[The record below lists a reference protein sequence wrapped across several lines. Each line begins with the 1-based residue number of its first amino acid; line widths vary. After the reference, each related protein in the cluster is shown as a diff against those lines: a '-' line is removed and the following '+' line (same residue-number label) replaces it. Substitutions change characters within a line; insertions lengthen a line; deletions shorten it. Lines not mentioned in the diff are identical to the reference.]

1 MISSSPDDSDEHHV
15 TRSALRS
22 KKKGKSKL
30 ATNFAIQSQRSQEF
44 EHEHSARDDWGSTAS
59 TGSRR
64 RPRDENRSS
73 KTLESEFDGQEGAN
87 LEARFNASGCSPSI
101 VDGSTHQKSLETSS
115 SSTHL
120 EESEE
125 SEEEE
130 DVHDTKGNPSDDSPY
145 AQVRASV
152 APTDNTSLSIDTPRM
167 WFLSIIF
174 AIAGSST
181 NLFFSLRYPS
191 VSLTPIIALLLVH
204 PLGLLWDQIFKRFDD
219 PDETFVNGC
228 LLKSSY
234 SSQIS
239 PYKTSWKRR
248 FRLWLAQGQWNAK
261 EHCCVYV
268 SSNVSFGFAFATDVS
283 TSGCGAWMQLT
294 NISVGHCRTSQILSP
309 RSGHHLPDPPCS
321 INANFG
327 LLSCGAYTTL
337 PCPAKRYD
345 LASYIGIDCHVYRAA
360 SGREQACQRMDYIST
375 QIFRTRLHGRSCVLL
390 SAWPPLSC
398 FEFIQRYHMVCT
410 PKRYCSKPCMFMS
423 PWTRNSA
430 NHVQFGTASGLGLF
444 PVTFDW
450 AQIAYI
456 GSPLVTPFWAAM
468 NIVGGLVLV
477 MWLAAPIMCKSLTR
491 QYRAE
496 MLRPHRLYERHVFG
510 LHADIVCCRLG

>member
-1 MISSSPDDSDEHHV
+1 MSPDDSDEHHV
-15 TRSALRS
+15 TRSALRG

-44 EHEHSARDDWGSTAS
+44 GHEDSARDQWGSTAP
-59 TGSRR
+59 TPSRR
-64 RPRDENRSS
+64 RPRDESRSS
-73 KTLESEFDGQEGAN
+73 RTLEDLDGQEGAN

-101 VDGSTHQKSLETSS
+101 AGASAHHKSSETSS

-120 EESEE
+120 DEDEES
-125 SEEEE
+125 EEE

-204 PLGLLWDQIFKRFDD
+204 PLGLLWDQIFKRYDD

-228 LLKSSY
+228 LHKSTY
-234 SSQIS
+234 SSQMS

-248 FRLWLAQGQWNAK
+248 FRLWLAQGRWNAK

-283 TSGCGAWMQLT
+283 TPRCGAHMELT
-294 NISVGHCRTSQILSP
+294 NIAVGHCRTGQILSP
-309 RSGHHLPDPPCS
+309 RPRHYLPNPPCS
-321 INANFG
+321 INTNPR
-327 LLSCGAYTTL
+327 LLSCRAYTAL

-345 LASYIGIDCHVYRAA
+345 LASYVSIDCHVHRAA
-360 SGREQACQRMDYIST
+360 SGGEQARQRLDNIPT
-375 QIFRTRLHGRSCVLL
+375 QVFGRV
-390 SAWPPLSC
+390 
-398 FEFIQRYHMVCT
+398 
-410 PKRYCSKPCMFMS
+410 FMGGVAFYFL
-423 PWTRNSA
+423 P
-430 NHVQFGTASGLGLF
+430 GLLF
-444 PVTFDW
+444 PALSSFNVITWF
-450 AQIAYI
+450 APRSVVVANLVCSGVLGIEI
-456 GSPLVTPFWAAM
+456 MLTMCSLELPLD
-468 NIVGGLVLV
+468 LD
-477 MWLAAPIMCKSLTR
+477 CS
-491 QYRAE
+491 Q
-496 MLRPHRLYERHVFG
+496 
-510 LHADIVCCRLG
+510 